1 MLYVR
6 VDGDPFTLRARMFAP
21 LSNIP
26 EDPATGSAAG
36 ALCTYLAT
44 LVSENDHDLAFILDQ
59 GVEMGRPSRIEV
71 TVEKQGGILGATRIG
86 GTCVE
91 MMRGQISF

>member
-1 MLYVR
+1 MSGLY
-6 VDGDPFTLRARMFAP
+6 GDPSRLRARMFAP

-36 ALCTYLAT
+36 ALCAFLASH
-44 LVSENDHDLAFILDQ
+44 LPGSDGDLAFTLDQ

-71 TVEKQGGILGATRIG
+71 TVERQGGSLGATRIG

-91 MMRGQISF
+91 MMRGQLNF

>member
-1 MLYVR
+1 
-6 VDGDPFTLRARMFAP
+6 MFAP

-26 EDPATGSAAG
+26 EDPATGSASA
-36 ALCTYLAT
+36 ALCAYLASLT
-44 LVSENDHDLAFILDQ
+44 PESDGELGFTLDQ

-71 TVEKQGGILGATRIG
+71 TVEKQGGKLGATCIG

-91 MMRGQISF
+91 MMRGRLSF

>member
-1 MLYVR
+1 L
-6 VDGDPFTLRARMFAP
+6 
-21 LSNIP
+21 
-26 EDPATGSAAG
+26 
-36 ALCTYLAT
+36 
-44 LVSENDHDLAFILDQ
+44 NDRELAFILDQ